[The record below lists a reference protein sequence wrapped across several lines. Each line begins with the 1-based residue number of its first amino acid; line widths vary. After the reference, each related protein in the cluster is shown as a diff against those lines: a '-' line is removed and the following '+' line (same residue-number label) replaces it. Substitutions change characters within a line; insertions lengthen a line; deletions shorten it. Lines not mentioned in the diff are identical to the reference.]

1 MSFTADWL
9 ALREPA
15 DAAARSRRLTELV
28 ADRFRHRDKIHLL
41 DLAAGTGAN
50 MRYLA
55 NRLPP
60 GQAWVLADHDE
71 LLLAQVPL
79 AIREWATDQGLN
91 VASRGESDDLVEI
104 SDRSTTWEVRTTRVD
119 LAQSLD
125 AGYFS
130 GSDLVTASALL
141 DLVSEPWLRAL
152 VGRCRDVEAVVL
164 FSLSY
169 DGRIACAPGDVE
181 DARIRSLVNSH
192 QRTDKGFGAAL
203 GPAAADAAVRLLLEA
218 GYRMER
224 EHSDWSLG
232 PEHHDL
238 QRQLIEGWFDA
249 ATAMVPDHNRII
261 RDWRTRR
268 LAHVDAGRSRLIV
281 GHEDVAAWLGD

>member
-28 ADRFRHRDKIHLL
+28 ADRLRHRDKIHLL

-60 GQAWVLADHDE
+60 GQAWLLADNDE
-71 LLLAQVPL
+71 LLLEQAPR
-79 AIREWATDQGLN
+79 AIREWATGQGLN
-91 VASRGESDDLVEI
+91 VASRGESDDLVGI

-130 GSDLVTASALL
+130 GSDLVTASAL
-141 DLVSEPWLRAL
+141 
-152 VGRCRDVEAVVL
+152 
-164 FSLSY
+164 
-169 DGRIACAPGDVE
+169 
-181 DARIRSLVNSH
+181 
-192 QRTDKGFGAAL
+192 
-203 GPAAADAAVRLLLEA
+203 
-218 GYRMER
+218 
-224 EHSDWSLG
+224 
-232 PEHHDL
+232 
-238 QRQLIEGWFDA
+238 
-249 ATAMVPDHNRII
+249 
-261 RDWRTRR
+261 
-268 LAHVDAGRSRLIV
+268 
-281 GHEDVAAWLGD
+281 